1 MPCSK
6 GLEPNLGRYLCP
18 VTLQSARFW
27 QGSSSFHL
35 RERSPKTHDKE
46 DRIMKRR
53 LRIAV
58 LIAISTIL
66 ALLPQAVALA
76 DPIDPPWG

>member
-1 MPCSK
+1 
-6 GLEPNLGRYLCP
+6 
-18 VTLQSARFW
+18 
-27 QGSSSFHL
+27 
-35 RERSPKTHDKE
+35 
-46 DRIMKRR
+46 MKRR